1 MTNENYIVING
12 RKAELTKE
20 QLKALGIVAENTP
33 FDRVKHDEVYYCIGD
48 YGKVQDFK
56 EFGHEFDNKV
66 YAVANYCTDK
76 DLMQQRAYAETLNR
90 LLWRYSEQHNEKEK
104 VDEETAHYIYYDY
117 LKNKWTTEYCFRRY
131 HYPGEVL
138 FDTEEI
144 AKSAIKEV
152 VEPFMK
158 EHPDFILKV

>member
-12 RKAELTKE
+12 RKAELTE
-20 QLKALGIVAENTP
+20 DQLKILGIVVEKCP
-33 FDRVKHDEVYYCIGD
+33 FKRIERGGCFYCIGS
-48 YGKVQDFK
+48 YGKMITMFENCSEQT
-56 EFGHEFDNKV
+56 EGL
-66 YAVANYCTDK
+66 YLAANYCTDK

-131 HYPGEVL
+131 HYPGEVF

-144 AKSAIKEV
+144 ARSAIKEV

>member
-1 MTNENYIVING
+1 MENYIVING

-20 QLKALGIVAENTP
+20 QLKALGIVVKKDPFERAENNEN
-33 FDRVKHDEVYYCIGD
+33 FYCID
-48 YGKVQDFK
+48 
-56 EFGHEFDNKV
+56 EFGDISMEDECHVSWDNKL

-131 HYPGEVL
+131 HYPGEVF

-144 AKSAIKEV
+144 ARSAIKEV